1 MLHFSPRLGRW
12 RMLFDNLI
20 PETALL
26 ELTGA
31 TAQARPASARVNAG
45 RGRVSVSEAPGW
57 IPLLGGEGQGEGG
70 LSALSLCVRL
80 NAEPTNNALC
90 TPLHPSAA
98 QTKPAAKHPSGPILL
113 NPTSK
118 FAKTF
123 LLIAASDSRSV
134 SPFSL
139 LIFNLV
145 PHDSRR
151 FA

>member
-1 MLHFSPRLGRW
+1 MLHFSPRLWRW

-20 PETALL
+20 AETALL
-26 ELTGA
+26 GNRCRTDAPCLCSSQRG
-31 TAQARPASARVNAG
+31 QRRSDRFVVRASACSLTPVPCSQRADFL
-45 RGRVSVSEAPGW
+45 
-57 IPLLGGEGQGEGG
+57 I
-70 LSALSLCVRL
+70 SLCFRL

-90 TPLHPSAA
+90 TPLHPSTA